1 MGMACRW
8 FVILSLILSSQL
20 LPGVQVREEI
30 IPPKVISGG
39 GSDHCLP
46 QEERNAALG
55 EISSD
60 ILDILDRYRV
70 SVEMDC
76 GTVWL
81 T

>member
-1 MGMACRW
+1 MACHW
-8 FVILSLILSSQL
+8 FVILPLILSSQ
-20 LPGVQVREEI
+20 PFPVVQVREI